1 MEQTKLNKDRGFLDK
16 QRLSEEE
23 KTWFEL
29 IKSRIY
35 KTLGREV
42 QPETKELPAI
52 SIEILLTPHETAEDW
67 KSFHEALDR
76 ADVCIVETQ
85 GWSEDYLKFI
95 QKLSRGNPFTYINEK
110 LKKRVM
116 GNYDD
121 RDKVLIETIYN
132 SKKPVTFIDLPK
144 GHPLIVN
151 ESSDEFI
158 LQGTFENIL
167 GQLGAALKLD
177 AGYQRQR
184 EDYMIA
190 SLKIKIGELVKE
202 FPELRKKNKIRLLIT
217 IGSAHVNLFTSIKK
231 EVTPSVERNYGN
243 KPAGYDS
250 DTKALMRYMLDKEV
264 SDELL
269 ARILLGHLTDLRLY
283 TRKLTTS
290 NNKAGLFENKIV
302 SYFSLEEI
310 RDFFEELSRL
320 PAEKGNQQFAR
331 ELLFS
336 KLSEKGIK
344 PPETEDKLDDF
355 LKLPSLSAKIQDP

>member
-1 MEQTKLNKDRGFLDK
+1 
-16 QRLSEEE
+16 
-23 KTWFEL
+23 
-29 IKSRIY
+29 
-35 KTLGREV
+35 
-42 QPETKELPAI
+42 
-52 SIEILLTPHETAEDW
+52 
-67 KSFHEALDR
+67 
-76 ADVCIVETQ
+76 
-85 GWSEDYLKFI
+85 
-95 QKLSRGNPFTYINEK
+95 
-110 LKKRVM
+110 VM